1 MNILSAETVSIPMA
15 IVDFIPV
22 ILFFIAMI
30 LVQRDVYFSLKKWG
44 FSCLAAGSI
53 MVFCAGLFKAT
64 HKILLA
70 CGVPDADI
78 SALNASFFPMQ
89 GTGFLLVFLGMLS
102 PVFSKKERTLM
113 APVTIVFLAGQI
125 VGCAGMQAML
135 AIWAAKLKKPVA
147 IVLFIVAFIA
157 MLGMGYLSSKFD
169 DSSSMHWIAQLT
181 NIVSNGALLG
191 GVVIL
196 HKSGLKEAFG
206 GASRPRQS

>member
-1 MNILSAETVSIPMA
+1 MA

-22 ILFFIAMI
+22 VLFFIAMV
-30 LVQRDVYFSLKKWG
+30 LVQRDVYYSLKKWG

-70 CGVPDADI
+70 CGVPDSEI
-78 SALNASFFPMQ
+78 SSLNASFFPMQ

-102 PVFSKKERTLM
+102 PVFSKKERTLAM
-113 APVTIVFLAGQI
+113 APVTVLFLAGQI
-125 VGCAGMQAML
+125 VGCAGMQAVL
-135 AIWAAKLKKPVA
+135 AVWAGKLKKPVA
-147 IVLFIVAFIA
+147 IVLFVVAFVA

-196 HKSGLKEAFG
+196 HKAGLKDAF
-206 GASRPRQS
+206 Q